1 MVSSGLVSGAVRMLV
16 PASSANLG
24 PGFDAMGLA
33 LQIHDEIIAMITDD
47 PGILI
52 EVEGEGKGEIPLN
65 ENHLV
70 AQAMQMAFE
79 YMNVKPAGFVLKC
92 RNAIPHGRGLG
103 SSAAA
108 IIGGLAIAR
117 ELVVN
122 GHELMSDSDLLNVAL
137 SLENHPDNLSA
148 SLYGGFTVS
157 WLDSESTAGSVCIGI
172 HPDVIPIVLIPPHVL
187 ATTKARGALPDVV
200 PMSHAIHNV
209 SRAGLLVHA
218 MSTDPH
224 YLLPATADR
233 LHQNTRAD
241 MYPET
246 TQLLQSI
253 RARGIA
259 AVASGAGPAVLLL
272 VNKSESDQLDQLREL
287 VPSDWTSV
295 AVPVDLEGVRRVEI
309 SA

>member
-1 MVSSGLVSGAVRMLV
+1 MTANELVSGAVRVLV

-33 LQIHDEIIAMITDD
+33 LQIHDEMIAMISDD
-47 PGILI
+47 QGILI
-52 EVEGEGKGEIPLN
+52 EVEGEGKGDVPLD

-70 AQAMQMAFE
+70 AQAMNMAFE
-79 YMNVKPAGFVLKC
+79 YMNVQPAGFVLKC

-122 GHELMSDSDLLNVAL
+122 GRALMTDADLLNLAL
-137 SLENHPDNLSA
+137 TMENHPDNLSA

-157 WLDSESTAGSVCIGI
+157 WLETAETAGSVCVGL
-172 HPDVIPIVLIPPHVL
+172 HPDVIPIVLIPPHAL
-187 ATTKARGALPDVV
+187 ATTTARGALPEMV
-200 PMSHAIHNV
+200 PMSHAVHNV

-218 MSTDPH
+218 MSSDPR

-233 LHQNTRAD
+233 LHQNTRAE

-246 TQLLQSI
+246 TLLLQAI

-272 VNKSESDQLDQLREL
+272 VNRAETGQLDELQEL
-287 VPSDWTSV
+287 VPPDWTSV

-309 SA
+309 NT